1 MVIDITRA
9 KWYNPYILNNERQKM
24 DSFIFALN
32 SVAPIIIMVA
42 IGYVL
47 KKTGILPVNIAGAAN
62 KLVFRVFL
70 PCMLFLNVY
79 NIESFDGVHLGY
91 VIYALIAL
99 VGIFLVSIPLVM
111 IVTKNYRLRRSL
123 LQSTFRSNN
132 ALIGIPLAESLFGEL
147 GVIAAS
153 LLSAAIIP
161 MFNILAVI
169 SLSLFRQGS
178 EKPSVKKIF
187 VGIVKNPLVDAIF
200 LGIFMLVIRSF
211 FVKMNIS
218 FRLSDISVL
227 FSVMKTLSGAA
238 TPLALVALGAQ
249 FEFSAVSSLK
259 KEIIFGTAMRIMIAP
274 VCVIGIAYI
283 FFRDSF
289 DGAHFATLV
298 AAFATPVAV
307 SSVPMAQEMD
317 SDVTL
322 AGQLVVWTTLLSSV
336 TIFMFAFALKAL
348 GIF

>member
-1 MVIDITRA
+1 M
-9 KWYNPYILNNERQKM
+9 E
-24 DSFIFALN
+24 SFIFALN

-42 IGYVL
+42 VGYIL
-47 KKTGILPVNIAGAAN
+47 KKTGILPVKIAGAAN
-62 KLVFRVFL
+62 KLVFRLFL

-79 NIESFDGVHLGY
+79 NIESFGGVRLGY
-91 VIYALIAL
+91 VVYALIAL
-99 VGIFLVSIPLVM
+99 VGVFLVSIPLVM
-111 IVTKNYRLRRSL
+111 LITKNYRLRRSL

-132 ALIGIPLAESLFGEL
+132 ALIGIPLAQSLFGEL

-178 EKPSVKKIF
+178 EKPSVKKILID
-187 VGIVKNPLVDAIF
+187 IVKNPLVDAIF
-200 LGIFMLVIRSF
+200 LGIFMLVVRAF
-211 FVKMNIS
+211 LVRMDIS
-218 FRLSDISVL
+218 FRLSDVSVL
-227 FSVMKTLSGAA
+227 FSVLQSFSNAA

-259 KEIIFGTAMRIMIAP
+259 KEIIFGTAMRIAIVP

-336 TIFMFAFALKAL
+336 TIFIFAFALKAL